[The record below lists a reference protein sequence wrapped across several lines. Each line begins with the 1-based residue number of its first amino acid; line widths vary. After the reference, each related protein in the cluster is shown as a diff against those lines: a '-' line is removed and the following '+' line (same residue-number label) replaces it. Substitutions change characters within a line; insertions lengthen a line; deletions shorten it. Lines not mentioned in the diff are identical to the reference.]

1 MIDDWNY
8 LFTQLG
14 VIDHD
19 TQIAQVVRVMG
30 WIGMLI
36 TVGRMD
42 WRSLQPRASVPLARM
57 NKENVELNQ

>member
-1 MIDDWNY
+1 VIDDWNC

-19 TQIAQVVRVMG
+19 MQIARVVRVMG

-36 TVGRMD
+36 TGGWMV
-42 WRSLQPRASVPLARM
+42 WRSLQPRVSVPLARM
-57 NKENVELNQ
+57 NKENVEMNQ